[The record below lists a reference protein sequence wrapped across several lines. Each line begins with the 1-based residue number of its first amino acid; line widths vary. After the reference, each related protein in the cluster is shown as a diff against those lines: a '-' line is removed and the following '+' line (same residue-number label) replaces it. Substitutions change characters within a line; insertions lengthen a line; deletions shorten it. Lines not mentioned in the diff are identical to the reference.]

1 MLLQA
6 LRLLNLR
13 HPHVH
18 ATLFLVCSYLAKYA
32 AYEPLLTL
40 SVEAY
45 VEALAAK
52 GTELGLADISR
63 EVASHS
69 AELAHMEEHLLP
81 TVCLGL
87 VQVNCMKVCMNR

>member
-1 MLLQA
+1 MSTPCFQ
-6 LRLLNLR
+6 
-13 HPHVH
+13 H
-18 ATLFLVCSYLAKYA
+18 FCSYLAKYA
-32 AYEPLLTL
+32 AYEPLLTMN
-40 SVEAY
+40 VEAY

-63 EVASHS
+63 EVATHS

-87 VQVNCMKVCMNR
+87 VQVNCLKV

>member
-1 MLLQA
+1 VRSCHILDS
-6 LRLLNLR
+6 
-13 HPHVH
+13 
-18 ATLFLVCSYLAKYA
+18 CSYLAKYA
-32 AYEPLLTL
+32 AYEQLL
-40 SVEAY
+40 SMNVEAY

-87 VQVNCMKVCMNR
+87 VQVNCMKARTLCRKQL